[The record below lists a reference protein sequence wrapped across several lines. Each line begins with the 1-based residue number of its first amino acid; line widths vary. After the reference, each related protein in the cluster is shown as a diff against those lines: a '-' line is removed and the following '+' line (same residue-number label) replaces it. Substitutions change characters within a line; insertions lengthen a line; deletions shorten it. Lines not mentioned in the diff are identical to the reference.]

1 MDKVL
6 TIDDKAVGFRV
17 TASTPMRYRNRF
29 GRDVFEDLMSIRD
42 DFVKDEG
49 FSVKSLQAFEYLSYI
64 MAKQYDPS
72 IPDAPEDWLDQFE
85 AFSIYE
91 YLPEIMDLWARNE
104 ATTSTAK
111 KN

>member
-29 GRDVFEDLMSIRD
+29 GRDIFDDLMSIKD
-42 DFVKDEG
+42 DFTNNEN
-49 FSVKSLQAFEYLSYI
+49 FSIKSLEAFEYLSYI

-72 IPDAPEDWLDQFE
+72 IPEAPEDWLDQFE
-85 AFSIYE
+85 AYSIYD
-91 YLPEIMDLWARNE
+91 YLPEIMELWARNE
-104 ATTSTAK
+104 AMTSTAK
-111 KN
+111 KK

>member
-6 TIDDKAVGFRV
+6 NIGDKVVGFRC

-29 GRDVFEDLMSIRD
+29 GRDIFEDLLRLRD
-42 DFVKDEG
+42 EVDKDEG
-49 FSVKSLQAFEYLSYI
+49 FSIKSLESFEFLSYI

-72 IPDAPEDWLDQFE
+72 IPDTPEDWLDNFE

-91 YLPEIMDLWARNE
+91 YLPEIMDLWAQNE
-104 ATTSTAK
+104 FTTSTAK
-111 KN
+111 KK

>member
-6 TIDDKAVGFRV
+6 TIGDKAVGFRC

-29 GRDVFEDLMSIRD
+29 GRDIFEDLLRLRD
-42 DFVKDEG
+42 EVQRDEG
-49 FSVKSLQAFEYLSYI
+49 FSVKSLESFEFLSYI

-72 IPDAPEDWLDQFE
+72 IPDTPEDWLDNFE

-91 YLPEIMDLWARNE
+91 YLPDIMDLWIQNE
-104 ATTSTAK
+104 STTSTAK
-111 KN
+111 KK

>member
-1 MDKVL
+1 
-6 TIDDKAVGFRV
+6 
-17 TASTPMRYRNRF
+17 
-29 GRDVFEDLMSIRD
+29 MSIRD

-72 IPDAPEDWLDQFE
+72 IPEAPEDWLDQFE